1 MGMSSTPAAPPA
13 PDPVATAN
21 AQANS
26 NQSTATT
33 QQLLNMTNQVGPDGS
48 LTYNQTGNNSFTDAN
63 GKSISVPQFTATT
76 SLNPVSQGIYNTNKQ
91 TEGNIANIG
100 RDQSARIGDLL
111 GTPLK
116 LGNEATEAR
125 LMDLGTRRLNPQF
138 AMDAEG
144 LRTRLANSGIKEGSA
159 AYDAAQHNLDYS
171 HNDAINSLL
180 LSGRAQANNEIM
192 SERNQPINEIT
203 ALMSGSQV
211 SNPTFGNT
219 PQAQVGGVDV
229 AGITQSAYNNQVQQQ
244 QMKMQN
250 NQALM
255 GGLFSLGGAA
265 IGAGGRIFSPV
276 GAGR

>member
-1 MGMSSTPAAPPA
+1 MSMSSTPAAPPA
-13 PDPVATAN
+13 PDPVATAA

-33 QQLLNMTNQVGPDGS
+33 QQLLNMTDQVGPDGS
-48 LTYNQTGNNSFTDAN
+48 LNYTQSGNNSFTDAF
-63 GKSISVPQFTATT
+63 GKTISVPHFTATT
-76 SLNPVSQGIYNTNKQ
+76 SLNPVNQGIYNTNKQ

-125 LMDLGTRRLNPQF
+125 LMDLGTKRLNPQF
-138 AMDAEG
+138 AMDSEA

-219 PQAQVGGVDV
+219 PQTQVAGTDV
-229 AGITQSAYNNQVQQQ
+229 AGITQQAYANSVQQQ
-244 QMKMQN
+244 QMQMQT

-265 IGAGGRIFSPV
+265 IGAGGRILSPA